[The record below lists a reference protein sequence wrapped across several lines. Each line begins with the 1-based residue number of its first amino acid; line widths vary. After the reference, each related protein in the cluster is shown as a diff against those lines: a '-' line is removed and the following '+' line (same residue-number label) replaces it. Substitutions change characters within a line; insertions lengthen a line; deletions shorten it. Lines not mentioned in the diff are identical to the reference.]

1 MLIIPL
7 TKKISW
13 RNPPIITISIILFN
27 CLVFFLLQSG
37 DTQKHFEASEY
48 YFTSGLARIEV
59 PRYIAYR
66 QGRLQ
71 EIHDSNDE
79 NIGEDTL
86 IRFYLEME
94 RDFSFLSIGMMEL
107 LKLPLKKFITVDFCR
122 GFIYGSLVTGYWL
135 LVAGCWSLG
144 TGYWILDTGYSILV
158 TGCWSLVT
166 GHWILDTRYWILDTG
181 CSVSRRHKAQ
191 GIKERHK
198 AKAGLLFSDFCPL
211 SLSSVIRHLS
221 SVICPLSSVLCPLTV
236 GTRFAD

>member
-13 RNPPIITISIILFN
+13 RNPPIITICIILFN

-79 NIGEDTL
+79 SIGEDTL

-122 GFIYGSLVTGYWL
+122 GFIYGSLVAGCWLLVAGYWLLVTGCWLLVTGYWL
-135 LVAGCWSLG
+135 LV
-144 TGYWILDTGYSILV
+144 TGY
-158 TGCWSLVT
+158 WSLVT
-166 GHWILDTRYWILDTG
+166 GYWSLVTRCWILDTG
-181 CSVSRRHKAQ
+181 CSIAGRHKAQ
-191 GIKERHK
+191 GASHK
-198 AKAGLLFSDFCPL
+198 GKVSDFKNAE
-211 SLSSVIRHLS
+211 
-221 SVICPLSSVLCPLTV
+221 V
-236 GTRFAD
+236 GMRKAENKEI